1 MKARFGWS
9 AVVALA
15 ELSVSA
21 DAQAPPPGSYTQS
34 CRDIRLQ
41 GTTLT
46 AVCRRAGGGGDS

>member
-1 MKARFGWS
+1 MKARLGWPG
-9 AVVALA
+9 VVALA
-15 ELSVSA
+15 ALSASA
-21 DAQAPPPGSYTQS
+21 YAQAPPPGSYTQS